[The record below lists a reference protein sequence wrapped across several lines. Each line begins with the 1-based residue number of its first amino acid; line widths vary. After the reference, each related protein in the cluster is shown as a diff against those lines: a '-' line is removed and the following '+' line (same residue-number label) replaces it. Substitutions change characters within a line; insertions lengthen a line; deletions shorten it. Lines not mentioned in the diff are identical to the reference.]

1 MSRRPVIVGLGVL
14 VVVGVLVDGA
24 ASSSGRRASAGPAGR
39 VLVLSRSVTAGSS
52 IDPAIVRP
60 VAVDP
65 VLVPAGAIVSVDQ
78 VAFRRA
84 AVALPAGL
92 PLVPSLLRRPGRT
105 IALRAGERAV
115 GVRVD
120 DVAGLPS
127 ILDVGSRVDVLV
139 GRGGSGAPFRIAA
152 AVVLDRP
159 RRSIDGEAWAVVL
172 RLAAPLAAR
181 VGEAGAAGRDIRL
194 LARADR

>member
-120 DVAGLPS
+120 DVSGLPTM
-127 ILDVGSRVDVLV
+127 LAEGAPVDVLIGGQAG
-139 GRGGSGAPFRIAA
+139 GRNAMIHGAI
-152 AVVLDRP
+152 VLAPP
-159 RRSIDGEAWAVVL
+159 RRTADGSAWAVAL
-172 RLAAPLAAR
+172 RLPERLAFQ
-181 VGEAGAAGRDIRL
+181 VGLAGAAGSDIRL
-194 LARADR
+194 LAKAAG